1 MDEMKVKLSTKF
13 MRGIVSKLVSKL
25 IYKKTGY
32 KVNIQ
37 LNGLDISII
46 DGETKVNANVEA
58 KLSSDEFMKL
68 IKTVGLDGES

>member
-13 MRGIVSKLVSKL
+13 MRGIVSKLISRL

-46 DGETKVNANVEA
+46 NGETCVNANVEA
-58 KLSSDEFMKL
+58 KLSSDEFMEL